1 MTIGTG
7 SRAYYSSIEQ
17 RIDRYKIIYTQKSV
31 LGLLPNYGTQIS
43 RHDTIHGRLLDMPSY
58 TGTLMRYKSL
68 KERSIFVEGPRL
80 YNSLPRYLREHSGSI
95 ESFNACLDSFLSGV
109 PDQLEA

>member
-1 MTIGTG
+1 
-7 SRAYYSSIEQ
+7 
-17 RIDRYKIIYTQKSV
+17 
-31 LGLLPNYGTQIS
+31 
-43 RHDTIHGRLLDMPSY
+43 MPSY

-95 ESFNACLDSFLSGV
+95 VSFKACLDSFLSGI
-109 PDQLEA
+109 PDQPDGNWCAGSLSRDGKPSNGIQDWMRTLNMYNWMPDDGVMDAIQAIDICSIQDAI